1 MTPRSLRGMVALS
14 VLFGAVA
21 GLPACGGGGRTSS
34 PTVAASA
41 SAPLAVAGPAA
52 EPAATPPRMA
62 GPLPADLVG
71 VVGSGPFIVI
81 DQFGYLPGLKKVA
94 VLRDP
99 AQGFDGADQYR
110 PGARLQVVDTA
121 TNTVVFSGAPTRWNS
136 GAVDASSGDRAWH
149 FDFSAVIAPGTY
161 EVVDPA
167 RNVRSARFKIAAN
180 VYRPVLVQA
189 VRSFF
194 YQRAGHA
201 KPAQNAGANWADS
214 ASHLGPL
221 QDSQAR
227 RYDAIGDAATQRDLR
242 GGWYDAGDLNKYTSW
257 GASYVIDLLH
267 AYTENTPVWTDDFNL
282 PESGNGIPDI
292 LDEVKWGLNWLVRMQ
307 NGDGSVLSI
316 VGLDSATNGGRP
328 SAATGQSRYGNASTS
343 ATLATVAAYA
353 HGAKVYGALNT
364 PAYNA
369 YAADLEARAE
379 RAWNWANANPNVL
392 FYNNSAEHGTTGLGA
407 GQQETDDTGRA
418 RLRLVAAIYLYALTG
433 DAAYRSYV
441 DSHYTEVP
449 MMSSWW
455 LSPYDAGSTR
465 PLLYYAS
472 LSGATA
478 SVAQAIRTRYVE
490 LWERPD
496 YAGWGAVA
504 DQRDPYRAHLDSYHW
519 GSNGIKALLGGMFAD
534 EGLYGLS
541 QHSAAEIADAGAAYL
556 HYLHGANP
564 LGKAYL
570 SNMAAHG
577 AENSVDQFFHSWFAD
592 GSPWDSV
599 RDSQYGPA
607 PGFLVGGPNNTQ
619 YDWDERC
626 PGISPLCGP
635 SRPAPP
641 YGQPGQKAYKD
652 FNDGWPL
659 NTWSVTENS
668 NGYQTAYIR
677 LLARYVTAP
686 QAARQGAALRARTG
700 AHNDCAGGAYLR
712 NKMER

>member
-1 MTPRSLRGMVALS
+1 MTQRSLRGTVALS
-14 VLFGAVA
+14 VLFGMVA

-34 PTVAASA
+34 PAATAPAPASA
-41 SAPLAVAGPAA
+41 TAPGAAPTA
-52 EPAATPPRMA
+52 EPASTPPRMA
-62 GPLPADLVG
+62 GPLPADPVG
-71 VVGSGPFIVI
+71 VMGSGPFVVV

-99 AQGFDGADQYR
+99 VNGFDRADQYR
-110 PGARLQVVDTA
+110 PGATLQVVNTA
-121 TNTVVFSGAPTRWNS
+121 TNAVVFSGAPTRWKN
-136 GAVDASSGDRAWH
+136 GAVDSSSGDRAWH
-149 FDFSAVIAPGTY
+149 FDFSAVTQPGTY
-161 EVVDPA
+161 QVVDPA
-167 RNVRSARFKIAAN
+167 RNVRSARFVIGAN

-189 VRSFF
+189 LRTFF

-201 KPAQNAGANWADS
+201 KPAQNAGADWADA

-227 RYDAIGDAATQRDLR
+227 RYDATGDASTQRDLH

-257 GASYVIDLLH
+257 GANYVVDLLH
-267 AYTENTPVWTDDFNL
+267 AYTENASVRSDDFNI

-292 LDEVKWGLNWLVRMQ
+292 LDEVKWGLDWLVRMQ
-307 NGDGSVLSI
+307 NDDGSVLSI

-343 ATLATVAAYA
+343 ATLASVAAYA
-353 HGAKVYGALNT
+353 HGAKVYVSLNN

-369 YAADLEARAE
+369 YAADLRLRAE

-392 FYNNSAEHGTTGLGA
+392 FYNNSAEHGTAGLGA

-418 RLRLVAAIYLYALTG
+418 RMRLVAAIYLYALTG
-433 DAAYRSYV
+433 DATYRSYV

-449 MMSSWW
+449 MFTSWW
-455 LSPYDAGSTR
+455 LSPYDAGVNR

-472 LSGATA
+472 LPGATA
-478 SVAQAIRTRYVE
+478 SVAQDIRTRYTE
-490 LWERPD
+490 LWERED
-496 YAGWGAVA
+496 YSGWGAIA
-504 DQRDPYRAHLDSYHW
+504 AQRDPYRAHLDNYVW

-534 EGLYGLS
+534 QGLYSLS
-541 QHSAAEIADAGAAYL
+541 QHSPAEIDDAGAAYL
-556 HYLHGANP
+556 HYLHGVNP
-564 LGKAYL
+564 LGKTYL
-570 SNMAAHG
+570 SNMGAHG
-577 AENSVDQFFHSWFAD
+577 AENPVDQFFHSWFAD

-619 YDWDERC
+619 YNWDERC
-626 PGISPLCGP
+626 PGISPRCGP
-635 SRPAPP
+635 SQPSPP

-659 NTWSVTENS
+659 NSWPITENS

-677 LLARYVTAP
+677 LLGRYV
-686 QAARQGAALRARTG
+686 
-700 AHNDCAGGAYLR
+700 
-712 NKMER
+712 E